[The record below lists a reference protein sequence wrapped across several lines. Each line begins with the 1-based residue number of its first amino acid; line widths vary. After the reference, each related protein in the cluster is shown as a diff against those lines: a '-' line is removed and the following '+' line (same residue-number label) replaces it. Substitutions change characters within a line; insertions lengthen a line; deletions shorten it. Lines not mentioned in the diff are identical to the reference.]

1 MFGFVSVMDSP
12 LTFTPNINST
22 LVGRAQGIYDMSSQE
37 NEFSLLMTLTYAIT
51 SGPYNGSTFSGLGRN
66 PVMNE
71 VREMPVVGEEEPETH
86 RSSSPQLP
94 IRNMVFETKD
104 DTRDKKSNKRP
115 SRRNRCNKDRQLN
128 QSPTVSSNTVS
139 VENGSDNSSWP
150 CFSDEEYIVFCF
162 REDGAFDVVK
172 DNSKSEE
179 SNQSSRSSWPVNPK
193 LNYAEEA
200 ERDKQSSDEGRSN
213 EDGNE
218 GEIIPAKEGD
228 GERSSI
234 CLEVELASGNLRRRH
249 QVEETPTP
257 NRGTVSVESSDS
269 NQSDGSTGS
278 FAFPVLGWEWMGSPV
293 QMPKS
298 ESMMNPRKNK
308 ALSVRFQCFRF

>member
-1 MFGFVSVMDSP
+1 MC
-12 LTFTPNINST
+12 TPW
-22 LVGRAQGIYDMSSQE
+22 
-37 NEFSLLMTLTYAIT
+37 TLTR
-51 SGPYNGSTFSGLGRN
+51 F
-66 PVMNE
+66 
-71 VREMPVVGEEEPETH
+71 VRWRVRDLASCFLACRFPLEEEPQTH

-104 DTRDKKSNKRP
+104 DTKDKKCNKRL

-128 QSPTVSSNTVS
+128 LSTPTVSRNIAS
-139 VENGSDNSSWP
+139 VENGSSDCDNGSWP

-172 DNSKSEE
+172 DNNKSEE
-179 SNQSSRSSWPVNPK
+179 SNQSSRK
-193 LNYAEEA
+193 LNYAEDA
-200 ERDKQSSDEGRSN
+200 ERDKQRSDEGQSN
-213 EDGNE
+213 EDGNKE
-218 GEIIPAKEGD
+218 EIIPDIEGD
-228 GERSSI
+228 GERSSM
-234 CLEVELASGNLRRRH
+234 CLEMELDSGSLRRRHH
-249 QVEETPTP
+249 QVEETRTP

-298 ESMMNPRKNK
+298 EGMNLRKNK
-308 ALSVRFQCFRF
+308 ALSLRFQCFRS